1 MNWVINVTVAFI
13 AAFIINWNI
22 NPCYPLEWF
31 AIGYIITLS
40 LPWIMKRV
48 YIKRQ

>member
-1 MNWVINVTVAFI
+1 MTWVINVTIAFI

-31 AIGYIITLS
+31 AIGYVLTLL
-40 LPWIMKRV
+40 LPTLVKRIYV
-48 YIKRQ
+48 R